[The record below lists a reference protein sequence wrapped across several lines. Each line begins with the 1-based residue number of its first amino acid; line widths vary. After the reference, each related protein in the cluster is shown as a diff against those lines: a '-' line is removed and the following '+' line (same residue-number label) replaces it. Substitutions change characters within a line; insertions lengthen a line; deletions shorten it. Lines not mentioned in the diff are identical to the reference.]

1 MSVDTFVMTSDGC
14 LPSVDSESKKAT
26 CKIFKLIK
34 EHRVVYPD
42 IYSNEDE
49 LDKYA
54 YEVLQIRSSC

>member
-1 MSVDTFVMTSDGC
+1 MSVDIFVMISDGC
-14 LPSVDSESKKAT
+14 LPSVDSESKKAR
-26 CKIFKLIK
+26 CEIFKLIK
-34 EHRVVYPD
+34 EQRVAYPD